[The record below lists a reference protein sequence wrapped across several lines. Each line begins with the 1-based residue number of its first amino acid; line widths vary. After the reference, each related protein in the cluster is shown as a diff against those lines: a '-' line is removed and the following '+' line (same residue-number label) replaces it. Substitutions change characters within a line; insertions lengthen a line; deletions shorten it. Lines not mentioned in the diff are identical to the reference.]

1 MAHDWLVVVVGAR
14 HRRDVGRRRHE
25 IDHAVEHA
33 LHALVLEGRTTEH
46 RLDLGRDGARADAG
60 LDFHLGQVTRLE
72 VLVHQLFRRLG
83 RSLEHVL
90 APLLG
95 LFEQLGGDLAV
106 VELHALRG
114 LVPDDHLHLVD
125 DLEEVGAG
133 AVHLVDEGQARH
145 LVLIGL
151 APDRLGL
158 RLHTAHGAIHHAGT
172 VEHAHR
178 ALDFNREVDVPG
190 GVDDV
195 DAVLGEAQLHALP
208 EAGGG
213 CRGDGDAALLLLLH
227 PVHRGGAVMHFA
239 DLVVHTCVE
248 QDALGRRRLAGI
260 DVRGN
265 ADVAVAL
272 DGGLAGHGVTP
283 NTGAALGSVI
293 TRVGR
298 PERLEGE
305 GLEAEVRE
313 RLVGFGHAV
322 HFIALLHGAAAAFA
336 GLQEPFVRAG
346 GHRLLAALAG
356 RLLQPAHG
364 QGHPAHGAN
373 FHGNLVVRTAD
384 AAGLDFDHRLDVV
397 DGDHEDLQR
406 VLAGLLFDLLKRT
419 VDDALGDGLLARF
432 HDDVHELGQIDR
444 TELRIGQDLA
454 LGYFATTWHF
464 TLPFAS
470 VGSSLRSCLGR
481 HRHLGPPTYS
491 AESAESLTGLETGP
505 AVGAERLKS

>member
-114 LVPDDHLHLVD
+114 LVPDDRLHLDEVDHTGELVFGTDRDHDGHGVRLQAHLHLVD

-239 DLVVHTCVE
+239 DLVVHTGVE

-322 HFIALLHGAAAAFA
+322 HFIALLHGAAAAFP
-336 GLQEPFVRAG
+336 GLEQLIGQTG

-444 TELRIGQDLA
+444 TELRVGQDFA
-454 LGYFATTWHF
+454 FGYFATTWHF
-464 TLPFAS
+464 DSFICFS
-470 VGSSLRSCLGR
+470 G
-481 HRHLGPPTYS
+481 
-491 AESAESLTGLETGP
+491 
-505 AVGAERLKS
+505 